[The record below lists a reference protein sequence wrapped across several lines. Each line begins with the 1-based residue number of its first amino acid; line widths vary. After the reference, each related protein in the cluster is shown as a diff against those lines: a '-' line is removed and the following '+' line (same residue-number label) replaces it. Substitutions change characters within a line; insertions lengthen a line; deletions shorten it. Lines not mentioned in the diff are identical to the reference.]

1 LIILSSQVPKKDKL
15 TTTKTT
21 YGKLLK
27 TVCFSVLLFLIF
39 ITHPVISQNYP
50 LYFEHLTRDDGLSSN
65 RVNHITE
72 DSLGFI
78 WFGTEE
84 GLNKYDG
91 YSFESVNDFLVDMN
105 SLQDLAINFILED
118 LTKPNLWL
126 ATRNGL
132 IYFNRYQ
139 NKFEKL
145 PGTDLDN
152 TTASS
157 NITSLCFDKAGNL
170 WIATI
175 NGLYMRDHKTQRI
188 KALIKSGK
196 GKYSKILTVYH
207 DQKNRMWIGS
217 NSGIFLFNEKS
228 QTFKKYFDLPDM
240 KMVTIITEDRKGNFW
255 IGTDQSGLFI
265 GTDKNG
271 GTLLKRLSKKNGK
284 LASNRIYGIIKNT
297 PDSYFVLVRD
307 GGLYEYNYEDDHLK
321 YYPYDIHNP
330 DGINSTALITGF
342 KSSNNII
349 WIGTYNSGVNYL
361 DKSQKRFIL
370 YHVNFKEDGLFNNNI
385 RALAE
390 DSEGYVWIGT
400 KEGGG
405 LSRFDK
411 SKGTFRNYIKSDRPG
426 GLLDDYIFS
435 ICELDKNE
443 LLIGTFR
450 EGLARFNKKTEKF
463 VYYTHQKDN
472 YNSLSDNRVY
482 VIFKDKKGTVWV
494 GNYFDLQT
502 FDPKTGLFKT
512 LEGIFRPRC
521 FWQHQNQ
528 LWIGTRG
535 DGIYA
540 LDDQYRI
547 LHHFTYNPADS
558 TGLSSDDIYTIRGSG
573 DTLWF
578 GTRHGLNRLILS
590 KNQLH
595 TFTVNDGLPSNWI
608 RGMEIDNQGN
618 IWVST
623 SKGLSKLD
631 MNTGKFH
638 NYDVRDRLQGNEFE
652 RYVSL
657 KTHDGYLLFGGHNGF
672 NIFKPEDITDNTS
685 IPPVYITDISLFN
698 KSLKPGING
707 SPLKN
712 DILFTDNLI
721 LNYDQSAITF
731 HYVALNYTSPEK
743 NHYKY
748 ILEGFEEKWNDAGTN
763 TFAVYTNIP
772 PGKYTFKVTGSNND
786 NYWNTKGASLN
797 ITVTPPFWKTG
808 WAYFFYF
815 LLIAS
820 IIYTVRR
827 IVIFR
832 IEQNKLL
839 EYERLDKERLK
850 EMNQSKLRFF
860 TNISHEF
867 RTPLTLISGPLEKLQ
882 KEKTLDGPHQYLLEL
897 VINNVKRLLL
907 LMNELMDFRKAEH
920 GLLKLHISKHDLI
933 ENIKESLSCFEE
945 KAKEKQLKITHNFNI
960 PENGEF
966 WYDKNILD
974 KILFNL
980 LSNAIKYT
988 PENGIIKIKLTVND
1002 DGNAFI
1008 SVANN
1013 GKGIPE
1019 DKLENIFERFY
1030 QLDGDNNLYEGTGI
1044 GLTFSKRLIEA
1055 HKGTISVESTPDE
1068 WTTFTIKFPVRKGLF
1083 DEKELSEN
1091 ANQFET
1097 ASMIKEPVSTEFKTG
1112 KTKTKNGRKLLI
1124 VEDNDELRDYLKF
1137 IFKDFEVLEASNGE
1151 KGVKLAK
1158 QHLPDII
1165 ISDIMMPIMDGLEM
1179 CEKIKTDFST
1189 SHIPVVLLTA
1199 KTDIQHKIKGVET
1212 GADAYIEKP
1221 FNTEYLTAV
1230 VNNLLE
1236 QRERVRKKF
1245 SEEPE
1250 MEMKDATVCASDRRF
1265 IEKAHKVIKE
1275 NINNPELSVDKLS
1288 TELGLSRSQLFRKF
1302 NVLFNQKPNELIRKE
1317 KLKYAKKLLMTGDYN
1332 VNEVAEMAGF
1342 KSASYFITS
1351 FKKHFGKTPS
1361 SFLK

>member
-1 LIILSSQVPKKDKL
+1 MNKENNKK
-15 TTTKTT
+15 TTKRIFKN
-21 YGKLLK
+21 G
-27 TVCFSVLLFLIF
+27 FSSPIFIGVFTFLILGSF
-39 ITHPVISQNYP
+39 HLFSQEYP

-65 RVNHITE
+65 RVNHIIE

-91 YSFESVNDFLVDMN
+91 YSFEAVNDLLVDKH
-105 SLQDLAINFILED
+105 SFQDLAINFILED

-126 ATRNGL
+126 ATRKGL

-139 NKFEKL
+139 DKFEKL
-145 PGTDLDN
+145 PGTELDN
-152 TTASS
+152 AGASS

-175 NGLYMRDHKTQRI
+175 NGLYIRDHKTRQI
-188 KALIKSGK
+188 KTLIKSGK
-196 GKYSKILTVYH
+196 GNYSKILTVYR

-217 NSGIFLFNEKS
+217 HSGIFLFNENS
-228 QTFKKYFDLPDM
+228 QTFKKYFDLPDL

-271 GTLLKRLSKKNGK
+271 GTLLKRLSKENGK
-284 LASNRIYGIIKNT
+284 LASNRIYGIIENT
-297 PDSYFVLVRD
+297 PDNYFVLARD
-307 GGLYEYNYEDDHLK
+307 GGLYEYNFSLDKLR

-370 YHVNFKEDGLFNNNI
+370 YHVNFKENGLFNNNI

-411 SKGTFRNYIKSDRPG
+411 KKGIFKNFKKTGRPN
-426 GLLDDYIFS
+426 GLSDDYIFS
-435 ICELDKNE
+435 ICELNPHE

-450 EGLARFNKKTEKF
+450 EGLARFNKKTETF
-463 VYYTHQKDN
+463 SYYVHREND

-535 DGIYA
+535 DGIYV

-672 NIFKPEDITDNTS
+672 NIFKPEDIIDNTK
-685 IPPVYITDISLFN
+685 IPPVYITDVSLFN
-698 KSLKPGING
+698 QSLKPGLKN

-712 DILFTDNLI
+712 DILFTDHI
-721 LNYDQSAITF
+721 LLNHNQSTITF

-748 ILEGFEEKWNDAGTN
+748 LLEGFEEKWNDAGTN

-772 PGKYTFKVTGSNND
+772 PGEYTFKVIGSNND
-786 NYWNTKGASLN
+786 NYWNTQGASLAV
-797 ITVTPPFWKTG
+797 TVNPPFWKTG
-808 WAYFFYF
+808 WAYLIYF
-815 LLIAS
+815 LLITA
-820 IIYTVRR
+820 IFYTVRR
-827 IVIFR
+827 IIVFR

-839 EYERLDKERLK
+839 EFERLDKERLK

-882 KEKTLDGPHQYLLEL
+882 KEKKWDKSHQYLLEL
-897 VINNVKRLLL
+897 VNNNVKRLLL
-907 LMNELMDFRKAEH
+907 LVNELMDFRKAEH
-920 GLLKLHISKHDLI
+920 GLLKLHVSKHDLPK
-933 ENIKESLSCFEE
+933 NLQESIACFEE
-945 KAKEKQLKITHNFNI
+945 KAKEKHLKISFDIQI
-960 PENGEF
+960 PEHFET
-966 WYDKNILD
+966 WYDKSILD

-988 PENGIIKIKLTVND
+988 PENGTIKISLTLDENGYAVL
-1002 DGNAFI
+1002 
-1008 SVANN
+1008 SVANS
-1013 GKGIPE
+1013 GKGIPK
-1019 DKLENIFERFY
+1019 DKLNNIFERFY
-1030 QLDGDNNLYEGTGI
+1030 QVDNDNNLYEGTGI

-1055 HKGTISVESTPDE
+1055 HKGTITVESTPNE
-1068 WTTFTIKFPVRKGLF
+1068 WTTFTITFPVKKEMFDPKEFSKHEGNHEAGLVFKGP
-1083 DEKELSEN
+1083 
-1091 ANQFET
+1091 ET
-1097 ASMIKEPVSTEFKTG
+1097 AYNPTEHSKTANG
-1112 KTKTKNGRKLLI
+1112 KKLLI
-1124 VEDNDELRDYLKF
+1124 VEDHDELRDYLKF
-1137 IFKDFEVLEASNGE
+1137 IFKDFTVIEAANGKEGLE
-1151 KGVKLAK
+1151 KAK
-1158 QHLPDII
+1158 KESPDII
-1165 ISDIMMPIMDGLEM
+1165 ISDIMMPLMDGLEM

-1189 SHIPVVLLTA
+1189 SHIPVILLTA
-1199 KTDIQHKIKGVET
+1199 KADIQHKIKGVET

-1221 FNTEYLTAV
+1221 FNTEYLKAV
-1230 VNNLLE
+1230 VNNLLQ
-1236 QRERVRKKF
+1236 QRERIRKKF
-1245 SEEPE
+1245 SEEPD
-1250 MEMKDATVCASDRRF
+1250 MEIKEATVCASDRKF
-1265 IEKAHKVIKE
+1265 IEKTRSIIE
-1275 NINNPELSVDKLS
+1275 QNIGNADFSIEMLGK
-1288 TELGLSRSQLFRKF
+1288 ELGLSRSQLFRKF
-1302 NVLFNQKPNELIRKE
+1302 NVLFNLKPNELIKTE
-1317 KLKYAKKLLMTGDYN
+1317 KLKYAKKLLLSGNYN

-1342 KSASYFITS
+1342 KSTSYFITS
-1351 FKKHFGKTPS
+1351 FKKHYGKTPS